1 MKTVHV
7 NSRNPERD
15 RAIAEARAVLSAR
28 EVAGQFNL
36 TPGAVRN
43 ICGRVRKEKAYDLR
57 IGRPGER
64 LVEVARVV
72 THKGFA
78 AACVGAYR
86 TFGDFFRG
94 IELPGWFLTDG
105 ETQMT
110 VQDIRELIGG

>member
-1 MKTVHV
+1 MKTFYV
-7 NSRNPERD
+7 NTRNHERD
-15 RAIAEARAVLSAR
+15 SAIAAARASLTAA
-28 EVAGQFNL
+28 EVGVQYGL

-43 ICGRVRKEKAYDLR
+43 ICVRMRQEKAYELR
-57 IGRPGER
+57 IGRAGEK
-64 LVEVARVV
+64 LVDVARIV

-94 IELPGWFLTDG
+94 LDLPGWFLTDG
-105 ETQMT
+105 ETQMS